1 VPNRSGRKQSS
12 SAKTNSGKT
21 NAGKNA
27 TSQSHSKKLQA
38 KKSQTK
44 TNVVKSVV
52 THSADA
58 RPTWRHYNYT
68 TAGPVDDYLYSMLPK
83 RGEVLAEMEDYAAD
97 RKIPIVGPAVAFVLQ
112 QLAMMINAR
121 TVFELGSAIGYSTI
135 WWAQMVGEQGRVV
148 YTDGDAKN
156 AERARGYFARAGV
169 ADRITI
175 HTGDA
180 LEYLSEQKQQ
190 FDIIFN
196 DVDKED
202 YPRVLRLVA
211 PRLRKGGIFV
221 TDNVLWSGKVA
232 KKDATDPQ
240 TKAIL
245 EFNCQLY
252 NSPEFFTTILPL
264 RDGLAV
270 AVKK

>member
-1 VPNRSGRKQSS
+1 VTQSNV
-12 SAKTNSGKT
+12 T
-21 NAGKNA
+21 
-27 TSQSHSKKLQA
+27 QA
-38 KKSQTK
+38 KKK
-44 TNVVKSVV
+44 D
-52 THSADA
+52 SAA
-58 RPTWRHYNYT
+58 SWRHYNFT

-83 RGEVLAEMEDYAAD
+83 RDAVLAEMEDYATEY
-97 RKIPIVGPAVAFVLQ
+97 KIPIVGPAVASVLQ

-135 WWAQMVGEQGRVV
+135 WWARAVGDKGRVI
-148 YTDGDAKN
+148 YTDGDRKN

-169 ADRITI
+169 SSRISL

-180 LEYLSEQKQQ
+180 LEFLSEQKQE

-211 PRLRKGGIFV
+211 PRLRQGGLFI
-221 TDNVLWSGKVA
+221 TDNVLWSGRVA
-232 KKDATDPQ
+232 EKNPADAR

-245 EFNCQLY
+245 EFNRKLY
-252 NSPEFFTTILPL
+252 DAKEFYTTLLPI

-270 AVKK
+270 ALKK